1 MTDPV
6 GGARVR
12 KGLLGGTFNPPH
24 VAHLIVAHIV
34 RETLGLERV
43 LLVPTSVHAFK
54 GEAEIGA
61 RDRAVMAE
69 LAVAGDPGLQVD
81 RIEVQR
87 GGISYTVDTLRE
99 LRGREPDTIWH
110 LIVGQDNL
118 SEFRQWREAE
128 RLPELAEIVVVGR
141 EAGNPRQDV
150 GPAPEEWFTRVR
162 VPILEI
168 SSTAIRRRVAE
179 GRSIRY
185 WVPPAVEAYIAER
198 GLYGRPAAAEGGAG
212 APPQR

>member
-1 MTDPV
+1 MTHAA

-34 RETLGLERV
+34 RESLGLERV

-69 LAVAGDPGLQVD
+69 LAVAGDPVLEVD
-81 RIEVQR
+81 RIEVER
-87 GGISYTVDTLRE
+87 GGISYTVETLRE
-99 LRGREPDTIWH
+99 LRAREPDTLWH

-141 EAGNPRQDV
+141 EGGNSRQDV
-150 GPAPEEWFTRVR
+150 TRPAPDEWFTRVS
-162 VPILEI
+162 VPTLEI
-168 SSTAIRRRVAE
+168 SSTAIRGRVAE

-198 GLYGRPAAAEGGAG
+198 GLYGRPVAEGGAG
-212 APPQR
+212 AAPQR